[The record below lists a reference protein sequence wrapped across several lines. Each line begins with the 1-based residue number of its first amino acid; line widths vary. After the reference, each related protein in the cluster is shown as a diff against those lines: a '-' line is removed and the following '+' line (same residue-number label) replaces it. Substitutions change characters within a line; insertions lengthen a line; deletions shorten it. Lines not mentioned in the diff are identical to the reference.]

1 MGDLTIITN
10 SKLRKLVSKN
20 PNVREVI
27 SINWNKC
34 ITKIEIGLDSSIKR
48 IVSTNSKVTME
59 EFVDWKRRI
68 SKKLTIKLL
77 LLHINKN
84 S

>member
-34 ITKIEIGLDSSIKR
+34 ITKIEIGLDSSIER

-77 LLHINKN
+77 LLHIK
-84 S
+84 

>member
-27 SINWNKC
+27 SINWNKY
-34 ITKIEIGLDSSIKR
+34 ITKIEIGLDSSIER

-77 LLHINKN
+77 LLHIK
-84 S
+84 

>member
-34 ITKIEIGLDSSIKR
+34 ITKIEIGLDSSIER

-68 SKKLTIKLL
+68 L
-77 LLHINKN
+77 
-84 S
+84 

>member
-10 SKLRKLVSKN
+10 SKLGKLVSKN

-34 ITKIEIGLDSSIKR
+34 ITKIEIGLDSSIER

-77 LLHINKN
+77 LLHIK
-84 S
+84 